1 LEKQL
6 TELQE
11 MSAQYDQEVAE
22 QSQGQSLELM
32 GSQVRL
38 IRYIFKKGYFL
49 INWDKY
55 PNIN

>member
-1 LEKQL
+1 
-6 TELQE
+6 

>member
-1 LEKQL
+1 
-6 TELQE
+6 

-49 INWDKY
+49 IN
-55 PNIN
+55 